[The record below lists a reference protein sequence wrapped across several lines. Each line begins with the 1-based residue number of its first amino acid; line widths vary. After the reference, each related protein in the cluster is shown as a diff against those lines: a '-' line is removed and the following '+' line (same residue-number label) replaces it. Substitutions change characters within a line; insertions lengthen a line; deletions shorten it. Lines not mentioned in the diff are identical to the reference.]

1 MKNVKIKFKLFLLAG
16 FMLLSMVAIG
26 VVSLLF
32 MGEINKGTSVVS
44 VNWMPSVIVSEELN
58 TLTSEFRIKEYK
70 HILAQSAE
78 DKQSAEKEMENLKQQ
93 IQQLFNTYTSSLITD
108 DTDQQLI
115 QSAINAWDR
124 YLKLDNSIISL
135 SRGNKTDLATKAIR
149 QSVPVYDETSNIF
162 LQLVEFNKTGV
173 DQANISGDRMYAE
186 AKKMVILSLTLIA
199 ILALSFAIYII
210 QTINRPIREIDHVAS
225 KIADGDLNQSITYQ
239 SRDELGKLAV
249 NFNKTVERLRDYVK
263 YIDEIADVL
272 KQIAGG
278 NLVFELTYDYAGE
291 FAKIKQALEE
301 ISSSLNNTLG
311 QINRA
316 SDQVSA
322 GGDQVSSGAQALS
335 QGATQQASSVQE
347 LAATINEISSQVKET
362 SDNANTARSQ
372 TDQTGEQVASS
383 NQQMKEMI
391 AAMGEISEKSVQISK
406 IIKTIEDIAFQTN
419 ILALN
424 AAVEAAR
431 AGSAGKGFAVV
442 ADEVRNLAS
451 KSSEASKSTAALIE
465 GTVKA
470 VEKGT
475 NIANATAQSL
485 NNVVESTK
493 QVVSSVNK
501 IALAAEQQAVSL
513 AQITQGIDQ
522 ISSVVQTNSATAEE
536 SAAASEELS
545 DQAQTL
551 KSLVGQF
558 RLRGIA
564 SENPIGASAAST
576 GYTNTSYGSTSYAS
590 PSSYADNS
598 SYFDQAENTTY
609 SGIEKY

>member
-249 NFNKTVERLRDYVK
+249 NFN
-263 YIDEIADVL
+263 
-272 KQIAGG
+272 
-278 NLVFELTYDYAGE
+278 
-291 FAKIKQALEE
+291 
-301 ISSSLNNTLG
+301 
-311 QINRA
+311 
-316 SDQVSA
+316 
-322 GGDQVSSGAQALS
+322 
-335 QGATQQASSVQE
+335 
-347 LAATINEISSQVKET
+347 
-362 SDNANTARSQ
+362 
-372 TDQTGEQVASS
+372 
-383 NQQMKEMI
+383 
-391 AAMGEISEKSVQISK
+391 
-406 IIKTIEDIAFQTN
+406 
-419 ILALN
+419 
-424 AAVEAAR
+424 
-431 AGSAGKGFAVV
+431 
-442 ADEVRNLAS
+442 
-451 KSSEASKSTAALIE
+451 
-465 GTVKA
+465 
-470 VEKGT
+470 
-475 NIANATAQSL
+475 
-485 NNVVESTK
+485 
-493 QVVSSVNK
+493 
-501 IALAAEQQAVSL
+501 
-513 AQITQGIDQ
+513 
-522 ISSVVQTNSATAEE
+522 
-536 SAAASEELS
+536 
-545 DQAQTL
+545 
-551 KSLVGQF
+551 
-558 RLRGIA
+558 
-564 SENPIGASAAST
+564 
-576 GYTNTSYGSTSYAS
+576 
-590 PSSYADNS
+590 
-598 SYFDQAENTTY
+598 
-609 SGIEKY
+609 